1 MNEYDGVIKTVNLTR
16 VYNEGKK
23 NEFTALKGVDLTI
36 TKGEFVSIMGPSG
49 SGKSTLLNLLSC
61 LDTPTRGKVYVE
73 EVDIG
78 ELSETER
85 ARLRREKFGFIFQQ
99 FNLIQSMTTFE
110 NIDLPLRFKGVARK
124 DRQKRVNALLDQ
136 VGLGNKGGN
145 RPTELSGGEQ
155 QRVAIARALANDP
168 KIILADEP
176 TGNLDT
182 KTGEKVMELLS
193 GLNRTENKTVIV
205 VTHDRRIADACDRI
219 IRIHDGGIT

>member
-1 MNEYDGVIKTVNLTR
+1 MNDNDSIIRTEDLVK

-23 NEFTALKGVDLTI
+23 NEFTALKNIDMSVTEG
-36 TKGEFVSIMGPSG
+36 GFVSIMGPSG

-61 LDTPTRGKVYVE
+61 LDTPTSGKVYVE
-73 EVDIG
+73 YVDIG
-78 ELSETER
+78 ILNETQR

-110 NIDLPLRFKGVARK
+110 NIDLPMRFKGVSKK
-124 DRQKRVNALLDQ
+124 DRQTRVKELLELVDLQ
-136 VGLGNKGGN
+136 DKGDN

-168 KIILADEP
+168 RIILADEP

-182 KTGEKVMELLS
+182 KTGGKVMGLLS
-193 GLNRTENKTVIV
+193 NLNRMENKTVIV
-205 VTHDRRIADACDRI
+205 VTHDQRIADACDRVIQIQDGRI
-219 IRIHDGGIT
+219 I